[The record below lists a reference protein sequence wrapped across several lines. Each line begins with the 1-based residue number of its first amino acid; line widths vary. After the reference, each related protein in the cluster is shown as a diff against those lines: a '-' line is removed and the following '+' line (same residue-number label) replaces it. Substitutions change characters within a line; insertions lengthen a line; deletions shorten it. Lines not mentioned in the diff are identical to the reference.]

1 MLQTD
6 HNDRCYKDNGEK
18 CISHIKNTKINIFYF
33 FSYYVSGSDFTA
45 IVHRDELLFSTS
57 SYTMLDSV
65 KGYIYERRNGIT
77 TAVTFV
83 GGFYL
88 AKHYI
93 QDRLDEVKVKL
104 EQERAAQD
112 RYDNTYVPY
121 PKAYNPI
128 PSSLRRRFQQTQED
142 VSYTISA
149 LIPTLSEQVLDQM
162 DIEALTQEL
171 QNRSKARNAA
181 RIQLQAE
188 SSSLASSVVDLVHE
202 QDTRSDVES
211 AASHTSTSFDEV
223 NASSSMSHSALQ
235 SWVESSGSRSPAPS
249 IADSSA
255 ASSTSEV
262 HLSESV
268 RSASGVRSV
277 NESGMVCILIFKREN
292 LRLMS
297 LRSVRE
303 YT

>member
-1 MLQTD
+1 MIIT
-6 HNDRCYKDNGEK
+6 
-18 CISHIKNTKINIFYF
+18 
-33 FSYYVSGSDFTA
+33 
-45 IVHRDELLFSTS
+45 
-57 SYTMLDSV
+57 
-65 KGYIYERRNGIT
+65 YIY
-77 TAVTFV
+77 
-83 GGFYL
+83 
-88 AKHYI
+88 
-93 QDRLDEVKVKL
+93 
-104 EQERAAQD
+104 
-112 RYDNTYVPY
+112 TYS
-121 PKAYNPI
+121 KAYNPI

-162 DIEALTQEL
+162 DIETLTQEL

-181 RIQLQAE
+181 KLQLQAE

-202 QDTRSDVES
+202 QDARSDVES

-268 RSASGVRSV
+268 RSASGVNSV
-277 NESGMVCILIFKREN
+277 NDSGLVCIPIFQVESSTYDSSFSQRVYLALLRPQIQPTREQKP
-292 LRLMS
+292 S
-297 LRSVRE
+297 YGTKSKCSVGFE
-303 YT
+303 FFSFL

>member
-1 MLQTD
+1 ML
-6 HNDRCYKDNGEK
+6 E
-18 CISHIKNTKINIFYF
+18 
-33 FSYYVSGSDFTA
+33 
-45 IVHRDELLFSTS
+45 
-57 SYTMLDSV
+57 SV
-65 KGYIYERRNGIT
+65 KGYIYERRDGLT

-93 QDRLDEVKVKL
+93 QDRLGEVKVKL

-112 RYDNTYVPY
+112 RYDIHIYTYS
-121 PKAYNPI
+121 KAYNPI

-162 DIEALTQEL
+162 NIEALTQEL

-181 RIQLQAE
+181 RRQLQAE
-188 SSSLASSVVDLVHE
+188 PSSLASSVVDLVHE

-223 NASSSMSHSALQ
+223 NPSSSMLHSALQ

-262 HLSESV
+262 QLSESV
-268 RSASGVRSV
+268 ISASGVNSEGHSV
-277 NESGMVCILIFKREN
+277 NNSGLVYFLVSQVESLTDDSPFSQRVYVARLRRQIQPTREQKP
-292 LRLMS
+292 S
-297 LRSVRE
+297 YGTKSKCSVRFNPSHFIAS
-303 YT
+303 